1 MLWSL
6 LSFYNVGEFSCWVA
20 RFVCQVIVLTLCQ
33 RQSYLPEHPAVI
45 DIILTGLAKYYLLVF
60 HPTILYLGAVGQEPV
75 HRTSCV
81 IICTCKG
88 FSSEFSFHLKP
99 FFILHVTILIFFSP
113 VWLVEYF
120 IEEQA
125 SISSSPASLRAV
137 LKFWRPSV
145 TLLN

>member
-6 LSFYNVGEFSCWVA
+6 LSFYNVAEFSCVVA
-20 RFVCQVIVLTLCQ
+20 RLVCKVIVLTLCQ
-33 RQSYLPEHPAVI
+33 RQSYLPEHLAVI
-45 DIILTGLAKYYLLVF
+45 DIILTGLAKYYSVVF
-60 HPTILYLGAVGQEPV
+60 HPTILHLWAVGQEPV

-88 FSSEFSFHLKP
+88 FSPEFSFHLKP
-99 FFILHVTILIFFSP
+99 FCILQVTISIFISP

-125 SISSSPASLRAV
+125 STSSSPASLRAV
-137 LKFWRPSV
+137 LKVWR
-145 TLLN
+145 LQ